1 MTAATSTSATDPSA
15 DRSQLVELR
24 LNNAPAALPRLLLA
38 FSRRRLHVSEL
49 VMLDERED
57 AGAMVRI
64 GFELDTGRL
73 ETFLRQLRR
82 MVDVH
87 SVEWVGQ
94 PKVFQSVAA

>member
-1 MTAATSTSATDPSA
+1 MTASK
-15 DRSQLVELR
+15 QLVELR

-49 VMLDERED
+49 VMLDEED
-57 AGAMVRI
+57 TSGAMVRI
-64 GFELDTGRL
+64 GFSLDDGRL
-73 ETFLRQLRR
+73 ESFLRQLRR

-94 PKVFQSVAA
+94 PAVVQPVAA